1 MVLAAATTTSSPG
14 KPTICAGAGGEIQK
28 WLVMVHV
35 C

>member
-1 MVLAAATTTSSPG
+1 MVLAVAMTPSSPG
-14 KPTICAGAGGEIQK
+14 KPTICAGAGVEIQK